1 VLEERQV
8 YESTLASPAE
18 SPGAVWP
25 RYLLAALVVLALAV
39 LLSRWLPAVL
49 LARSWFFI
57 GGLAGSAMLFFW
69 FGTDHAVA
77 AFNLNLLLFNPLWL
91 VLALWKN
98 AARFALQTVA
108 VFAVLAVAVALS
120 PGQYSADAVA
130 AFLPLNLLAAYVLNR
145 LPA

>member
-1 VLEERQV
+1 
-8 YESTLASPAE
+8 
-18 SPGAVWP
+18 
-25 RYLLAALVVLALAV
+25 
-39 LLSRWLPAVL
+39 LSRWLPAVL
-49 LARSWFFI
+49 LARSWLFI
-57 GGLAGSAMLFFW
+57 GGLAGLGMLFFW

-91 VLALWKN
+91 VLALSKN

-108 VFAVLAVAVALS
+108 VFGVLAVAVALS

-145 LPA
+145 FPA